1 MLRFTRLRLK
11 NWKNFL
17 GFDVLLQDRTFLIGP
32 NASGKSN
39 FLDVFRFLRD
49 IAHEEGG
56 FQRAVNERGGVSKIR
71 SLWARKSPVVFI
83 ETDIGDKN
91 NPSRWRYR
99 LAFSQT
105 PQRRPVVKEEAVFKE
120 GRQLFHRTEEEPE
133 IERTQ
138 TFLEQVS
145 KHRDFLELVRFLQSV
160 HYQHIV
166 PQLVRQKEQYRY
178 YGSGPDPYGFDFLAQ
193 ISDTPKKERERR
205 LRAIHR
211 ILLQVI
217 PGLESIEF
225 YLDGRG
231 IPHLRAKFQN
241 WRYRGAW
248 QDEHDLSDGTLRL
261 MGFLWSLLDRKTR
274 VLLLEEPELSL
285 HAYVVSRLPYL
296 LAETQRD
303 APKQAIVSTHA
314 VEMFRDK
321 GARNVSLQEIL
332 LLIPAKEGTEVKI
345 AKDFEEIRLLVE
357 SGLSPADAIEDLTA
371 PPELKQAS
379 HFEFS

>member
-1 MLRFTRLRLK
+1 MFRFTRLRLR

-17 GFDVLLQDRTFLIGP
+17 NVNVPLQDRVFLIGP

-71 SLWARKSPVVFI
+71 SLWARRSPDVLI
-83 ETDIGDKN
+83 EVDIGDEHI
-91 NPSRWRYR
+91 PTRWRYR
-99 LAFSQT
+99 LVFSQT
-105 PQRRPVVKEEAVFKE
+105 PQRRPVVKEEAVFRE
-120 GRQLFHRTEEEPE
+120 EEELFHRTEEEPE

-145 KHRDFLELVRFLQSV
+145 KNRDFLQLVEFLQSI

-193 ISDTPKKERERR
+193 ISDTPKKDRERR
-205 LRAIHR
+205 LKAIHR

-225 YLDGRG
+225 YLDERG
-231 IPHLRAKFQN
+231 VPHLRAKFRN
-241 WRYRGAW
+241 WRPQGTW

-261 MGFLWSLLDRKTR
+261 MGFLWSLLDRKTP

-296 LAETQRD
+296 LAEAQRR
-303 APKQAIVSTHA
+303 APKQIIISTHA

-321 GARNVSLQEIL
+321 GARDVSLQEIL
-332 LLIPAKEGTEVKI
+332 LLIPVKEGTEVKI
-345 AKDFEEIRLLVE
+345 AEDFEEIRHLAE
-357 SGLSPADAIEDLTA
+357 SGFSPADAIEDITA
-371 PPELKQAS
+371 PPELKEVS
-379 HFEFS
+379 RLTS